1 MNPEIPA
8 CRSGWRWG
16 GPTLHRGRLLL
27 FTFGEEGGKG
37 SGELLLPGG
46 LRSEQQGAP
55 DPLLADLWGHYC
67 LRASPRSQVFFMG
80 R

>member
-1 MNPEIPA
+1 MG
-8 CRSGWRWG
+8 RSYL
-16 GPTLHRGRLLL
+16 TQGRFLL

-67 LRASPRSQVFFMG
+67 LRANPRSQVFFMG